1 MDVIGV
7 RIVRIGFGVMGV
19 SNVHNVIVVSNVFVV
34 HNVIVVHNATLTV
47 YLTQILC
54 PCSSAVTMFI
64 MFRMSRMP

>member
-19 SNVHNVIVVSNVFVV
+19 CNV

>member
-19 SNVHNVIVVSNVFVV
+19 SSVHNVIVVIYVFIVR
-34 HNVIVVHNATLTV
+34 NVIVVHNATLTV

>member
-7 RIVRIGFGVMGV
+7 RIVRIVCNVMGV
-19 SNVHNVIVVSNVFVV
+19 CNVHNVFVV

>member
-7 RIVRIGFGVMGV
+7 RIVRIVCNVMGV
-19 SNVHNVIVVSNVFVV
+19 SNVHNVFVV
-34 HNVIVVHNATLTV
+34 HNVIVDSNVIVVHNATLTV